1 MENFSSADQDFR
13 LWVLLEQ
20 VTRAL
25 RKAREKEL
33 NEYGI
38 SAADAA
44 VFSIIQATDKQA
56 TPAEISPWLLREPH
70 SVSGLLSRM
79 EKEGLV
85 RRVKDWDKKNL
96 VRIAMTERDRRP
108 VVSQPKESPSTR

>member
-96 VRIAMTERDRRP
+96 VRIAMTERDSRP